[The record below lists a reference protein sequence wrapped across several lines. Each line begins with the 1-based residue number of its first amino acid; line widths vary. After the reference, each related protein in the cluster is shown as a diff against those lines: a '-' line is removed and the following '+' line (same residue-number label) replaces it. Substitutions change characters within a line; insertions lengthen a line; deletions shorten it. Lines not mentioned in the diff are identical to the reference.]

1 MIPTIKKKIKRMLG
15 IEKYSFES
23 IVKDSYFGKRI
34 KSPQEGNKIIYDLLM
49 SSQPCMIARFGS
61 VELSCIM
68 NFERTKGK
76 EWWDFVV
83 RDICNNAGVFPPTP
97 ENLVRFSE
105 EFINHTKN
113 IDGLGV
119 WFNEGED
126 TIYKK
131 YCPNAELFV
140 LRAIESYYSANE
152 NNIPWTKALE
162 NKKVLVIHPFTKS
175 IEKQFE
181 NREHLFEH
189 PYILPPFEL
198 QTLKAVQSIA
208 KQETPFNDWFEALD
222 FMCEEIEKRD
232 FDIAIIGAGA
242 YGLPLAS
249 FVKQL
254 GKKAIHMGG
263 ATQILFGIKGKRWDE
278 IKFFQN
284 LYNNYWERP
293 LPEEV
298 PQKANQVED
307 GCYW

>member
-1 MIPTIKKKIKRMLG
+1 MIPTIKRKIKRILG
-15 IEKYSFES
+15 IEKYSFEQVS
-23 IVKDSYFGKRI
+23 KDNYFGKRI
-34 KSPQEGNKIIYDLLM
+34 QSVREGNETIYTLLN
-49 SSQPCMIARFGS
+49 SSKPCMIARFGS
-61 VELSCIM
+61 VELSCII

-76 EWWDFVV
+76 NWWDFVK
-83 RDICNNAGVFPPTP
+83 RDISNNAGVFPPTS
-97 ENLVRFSE
+97 ENLIRFST

-131 YCPNAELFV
+131 YCPTSELFV
-140 LRAIESYYSANE
+140 LKSIEPYYSVGE
-152 NNIPWTKALE
+152 NDIPWTKALE
-162 NKKVLVIHPFTKS
+162 NKKVLVIHPFAKS

-181 NREHLFEH
+181 NKEHLFQH
-189 PYILPPFEL
+189 PSILPPFKL

-208 KQETPFNDWFEALD
+208 TQETPFKDWFEAFD
-222 FMCEEIEKRD
+222 FMCKEIEKRD

-278 IKFFQN
+278 MEFFQN
-284 LYNNYWERP
+284 LYNDYWTRP

-298 PQKANQVED
+298 PQKAKQVED

>member
-1 MIPTIKKKIKRMLG
+1 MIHSIKKKIKRILG
-15 IEKYSFES
+15 IEKYSFDR
-23 IVKDSYFGKRI
+23 IVKDNYFGKKIR
-34 KSPQEGNKIIYDLLM
+34 SRQEGNKIIYDLLI
-49 SSQPCMIARFGS
+49 SESPCMIARFGS
-61 VELSCIM
+61 VELSCLI
-68 NFERTKGK
+68 NFERTQGK
-76 EWWDFVV
+76 VWWNFVV
-83 RDICNNAGVFPPTP
+83 RDISNNAGVFPPTP
-97 ENLVRFSE
+97 ENLVRFSTD
-105 EFINHTKN
+105 FLNHIKN

-131 YCPNAELFV
+131 YCPTAELFE
-140 LRAIESYYSANE
+140 LKSIESYYSTE
-152 NNIPWTKALE
+152 NGDIPWTKALE

-175 IEKQFE
+175 IEEQFK
-181 NREHLFEH
+181 NREYLFQN
-189 PYILPPFEL
+189 PAVLPPFEL
-198 QTLKAVQSIA
+198 QTLQAVQSIA
-208 KQETPFNDWFEALD
+208 TQKTPFQDWFEAYD
-222 FMCEEIEKRD
+222 YMCQEIEKRD

-278 IKFFQN
+278 IEFFQN
-284 LYNNYWERP
+284 LYNEYWSRP
-293 LPEEV
+293 LAEEV

>member
-1 MIPTIKKKIKRMLG
+1 MIHNIKKKVKRILG
-15 IEKYSFES
+15 IEKYSSER
-23 IVKDSYFGKRI
+23 IVKDTYFGKKI
-34 KSPQEGNKIIYDLLM
+34 QNTQEGNKIIYDLLQ
-49 SSQPCMIARFGS
+49 SNKPCMIARFGS
-61 VELSCIM
+61 VEISCLI
-68 NFERTKGK
+68 NFEKTQGK
-76 EWWDFVV
+76 VWWDFVV
-83 RDICNNAGVFPPTP
+83 RDISNNAGVFPPTP
-97 ENLVRFSE
+97 NNLVRFSI
-105 EFINHTKN
+105 EFLNHTKN

-131 YCPNAELFV
+131 YCPTAELFE
-140 LRAIESYYSANE
+140 LEAIESYYSTE
-152 NNIPWTKALE
+152 NGNIPWTKALE

-181 NREHLFEH
+181 NREHLFQNSG
-189 PYILPPFEL
+189 ILPPFEL
-198 QTLKAVQSIA
+198 QTLQAVQSIA
-208 KQETPFNDWFEALD
+208 TQKTPFKDWFEAFD
-222 FMCEEIEKRD
+222 YMCHEIEKRD

-254 GKKAIHMGG
+254 GKKSIHMGG

-278 IKFFQN
+278 IEFFQN
-284 LYNNYWERP
+284 LYNEYWSRP
-293 LPEEV
+293 LAEEV